1 MIKIHPSGKELAIK
15 APPSKSIFHRE
26 LIVNYILGARGGYLD
41 SCDGDSNDIKATKD
55 CLKAIDAVTGSEDIV
70 LPVQESGSTL
80 RFMIPVALALTGGRN
95 RLLFKTEGRLIQ
107 RPLEE
112 LSACL
117 AEHGITI
124 SKDMSSS
131 TVTAE
136 GELTPGRYVIDG
148 SVSSQYIS
156 GLLMAL
162 SLFDEPSSVEVT
174 GRMSSVHYIE
184 LTTGVLAKYGDLLQK
199 ALDLLETA
207 PELKESIDII
217 IPMVDKMRTQ
227 LEDFTTLA
235 SLGLVSEMVS
245 HDLGQVINRLLS
257 ESKKLTKKIENGK
270 NIEKEDVQ
278 RLIEYIKTTATSVRA
293 QLKHLN
299 TSFKYNKENKATFS
313 IREFVEKDEKGF
325 YLEKL
330 DKRGVKLDVDTVSD
344 FYVTVNK
351 GKMTQVFDNLINN
364 SLYWLRKYGEKYVGR
379 ELVINVTIKKPFVYF
394 EDNGWGVEK
403 NVEDSIFEP
412 FVTRKPVGEGRGLG
426 LYIIKNLL
434 NTDNCDVIL
443 AEDRNS
449 IGQRYKFILNLS
461 NIVEGNGEYSR

>member
-41 SCDGDSNDIKATKD
+41 VCDGDSNDIRATKD

-131 TVTAE
+131 VVTVE
-136 GELTPGRYVIDG
+136 GHLTPGRYVIDG

-184 LTTGVLAKYGDLLQK
+184 LTTGVLAKYCVDVSLADTTYTVPGRPQGMALTGDFEVEGDWSNGAFLLC
-199 ALDLLETA
+199 LGS
-207 PELKESIDII
+207 LKNEGVKVEGLNAGSLQGDRKITEFLAGLSIDI
-217 IPMVDKMRTQ
+217 
-227 LEDFTTLA
+227 
-235 SLGLVSEMVS
+235 
-245 HDLGQVINRLLS
+245 
-257 ESKKLTKKIENGK
+257 
-270 NIEKEDVQ
+270 
-278 RLIEYIKTTATSVRA
+278 
-293 QLKHLN
+293 
-299 TSFKYNKENKATFS
+299 
-313 IREFVEKDEKGF
+313 
-325 YLEKL
+325 
-330 DKRGVKLDVDTVSD
+330 
-344 FYVTVNK
+344 
-351 GKMTQVFDNLINN
+351 
-364 SLYWLRKYGEKYVGR
+364 
-379 ELVINVTIKKPFVYF
+379 
-394 EDNGWGVEK
+394 EDNNGILGTVRDGHSVPEITMQCDDIPDIVPYMAVIGAFYAAK
-403 NVEDSIFEP
+403 TVLNGTSRLRIKESDRVKAVTDMLACCGIRAESDEDSITVYGIDPANVPGTIELTSSGDHRMAMCA
-412 FVTRKPVGEGRGLG
+412 VLLAEGLG
-426 LYIIKNLL
+426 REIAIDDITCLDKSFPAFRE
-434 NTDNCDVIL
+434 T
-443 AEDRNS
+443 
-449 IGQRYKFILNLS
+449 
-461 NIVEGNGEYSR
+461 VEREMML

>member
-41 SCDGDSNDIKATKD
+41 VCDGDSNDIRATKD
-55 CLKAIDAVTGSEDIV
+55 CLKAIDAVTGAEDIV

-112 LSACL
+112 LSDCL

-184 LTTGVLAKYGDLLQK
+184 LTTGVLAKYGVDVSLADTTYTVPGRPQGLELTGDFEVEGDWSNGAFLLCLGSLKNEGVKVEGLNAGSLQGDRK
-199 ALDLLETA
+199 ITEFLAGLNIEIADNSDILGTVRDGHSV
-207 PELKESIDII
+207 PEITMQCDDIPDIVPYMAVTGAFYAAKTVLNGTSRLRIKESD
-217 IPMVDKMRTQ
+217 R
-227 LEDFTTLA
+227 
-235 SLGLVSEMVS
+235 
-245 HDLGQVINRLLS
+245 
-257 ESKKLTKKIENGK
+257 
-270 NIEKEDVQ
+270 
-278 RLIEYIKTTATSVRA
+278 VRA
-293 QLKHLN
+293 VTDML
-299 TSFKYNKENKATFS
+299 ACCG
-313 IREFVEKDEKGF
+313 IRAE
-325 YLEKL
+325 
-330 DKRGVKLDVDTVSD
+330 SD
-344 FYVTVNK
+344 
-351 GKMTQVFDNLINN
+351 
-364 SLYWLRKYGEKYVGR
+364 
-379 ELVINVTIKKPFVYF
+379 
-394 EDNGWGVEK
+394 
-403 NVEDSIFEP
+403 EDSITVYGIDPANIPGTIELTSSGDHRMAMCA
-412 FVTRKPVGEGRGLG
+412 VLLAEGLG
-426 LYIIKNLL
+426 REIAIDDITCLDKSFPAFRE
-434 NTDNCDVIL
+434 T
-443 AEDRNS
+443 
-449 IGQRYKFILNLS
+449 
-461 NIVEGNGEYSR
+461 VEREMML

>member
-1 MIKIHPSGKELAIK
+1 MIKIHPSGQELAIK

-41 SCDGDSNDIKATKD
+41 VCDGDSNDIRATKD

-184 LTTGVLAKYGDLLQK
+184 LTTGVLAKYGVDVSLADTTYTVPGRPQGIALTGDFEVEGDWSNGAFLLCLGSLKNEGVKVEGLNAGSLQGDRK
-199 ALDLLETA
+199 ITEFLAGLNKEISDNSGILGTVRDGHSV
-207 PELKESIDII
+207 PEITMQCDDIPDIVPYMAVTGAFYAGRTVLKGTSRLRIKESDRVKAVTD
-217 IPMVDKMRTQ
+217 M
-227 LEDFTTLA
+227 LA
-235 SLGLVSEMVS
+235 CCG
-245 HDLGQVINRLLS
+245 IRA
-257 ESKKLTKKIENGK
+257 ES
-270 NIEKEDVQ
+270 D
-278 RLIEYIKTTATSVRA
+278 
-293 QLKHLN
+293 
-299 TSFKYNKENKATFS
+299 
-313 IREFVEKDEKGF
+313 
-325 YLEKL
+325 
-330 DKRGVKLDVDTVSD
+330 
-344 FYVTVNK
+344 
-351 GKMTQVFDNLINN
+351 
-364 SLYWLRKYGEKYVGR
+364 
-379 ELVINVTIKKPFVYF
+379 
-394 EDNGWGVEK
+394 
-403 NVEDSIFEP
+403 EDSITVYGIDPANIPEKIELTSSGDHRMAMCA
-412 FVTRKPVGEGRGLG
+412 VLLAEGLG
-426 LYIIKNLL
+426 REIAIDDITCLDKSFPAFRE
-434 NTDNCDVIL
+434 T
-443 AEDRNS
+443 
-449 IGQRYKFILNLS
+449 
-461 NIVEGNGEYSR
+461 VEREMML

>member
-1 MIKIHPSGKELAIK
+1 MIKIHPSGKELDIK

-41 SCDGDSNDIKATKD
+41 VCDGDSNDIRATKD
-55 CLKAIDAVTGSEDIV
+55 CLKAIDAVTSLEDIV

-131 TVTAE
+131 TVMAE

-184 LTTGVLAKYGDLLQK
+184 LTTGVLAKYGVDVTLADTTYTVPGRPQGLELTGDFEVEGDWSNGAFLLCLGSLKNEGVKVEGLNAGSLQGDRK
-199 ALDLLETA
+199 ITEFLAGLNIDIADNSGILGTVRDGHSV
-207 PELKESIDII
+207 PEITMQCDDIPDIVPYMAVTGAFYAAKTVLNGTSRLRIKESDRVKAVTDMLISCGI
-217 IPMVDKMRTQ
+217 R
-227 LEDFTTLA
+227 A
-235 SLGLVSEMVS
+235 
-245 HDLGQVINRLLS
+245 
-257 ESKKLTKKIENGK
+257 ES
-270 NIEKEDVQ
+270 D
-278 RLIEYIKTTATSVRA
+278 
-293 QLKHLN
+293 
-299 TSFKYNKENKATFS
+299 
-313 IREFVEKDEKGF
+313 
-325 YLEKL
+325 
-330 DKRGVKLDVDTVSD
+330 
-344 FYVTVNK
+344 
-351 GKMTQVFDNLINN
+351 
-364 SLYWLRKYGEKYVGR
+364 
-379 ELVINVTIKKPFVYF
+379 
-394 EDNGWGVEK
+394 
-403 NVEDSIFEP
+403 EDSITVYGIDPANIPEKIELTSSGDHRMAMCA
-412 FVTRKPVGEGRGLG
+412 VLLAEGLG
-426 LYIIKNLL
+426 REIAIDDITCLDKSFPAFRE
-434 NTDNCDVIL
+434 T
-443 AEDRNS
+443 
-449 IGQRYKFILNLS
+449 
-461 NIVEGNGEYSR
+461 VEREMML

>member
-41 SCDGDSNDIKATKD
+41 VCDGDSNDIRATKD

-184 LTTGVLAKYGDLLQK
+184 LTTGVLAKYGVDVTLADTTYTVPGRPQGIALTGDFEVEGDWSNGAFLLCLGSLKNEGVKVEGLNAGSLQGDRK
-199 ALDLLETA
+199 ITEFLAGLNIEISDNSGILGTVRDGHSV
-207 PELKESIDII
+207 PEITMQCDDIPDIVPYMAVTGAFYAAKTVLNGTSRLRIKESD
-217 IPMVDKMRTQ
+217 R
-227 LEDFTTLA
+227 
-235 SLGLVSEMVS
+235 
-245 HDLGQVINRLLS
+245 
-257 ESKKLTKKIENGK
+257 
-270 NIEKEDVQ
+270 
-278 RLIEYIKTTATSVRA
+278 VRA
-293 QLKHLN
+293 VTDML
-299 TSFKYNKENKATFS
+299 ACCG
-313 IREFVEKDEKGF
+313 IRAE
-325 YLEKL
+325 
-330 DKRGVKLDVDTVSD
+330 SD
-344 FYVTVNK
+344 
-351 GKMTQVFDNLINN
+351 
-364 SLYWLRKYGEKYVGR
+364 
-379 ELVINVTIKKPFVYF
+379 
-394 EDNGWGVEK
+394 
-403 NVEDSIFEP
+403 EDSITVYGIDPANVPGTIELTSSGDHRMAMCA
-412 FVTRKPVGEGRGLG
+412 VL
-426 LYIIKNLL
+426 
-434 NTDNCDVIL
+434 L
-443 AEDRNS
+443 AE
-449 IGQRYKFILNLS
+449 GLS
-461 NIVEGNGEYSR
+461 REIAIDDITCLDKSFPAFRETVEREMML

>member
-41 SCDGDSNDIKATKD
+41 VCDGDSNDIRATKD
-55 CLKAIDAVTGSEDIV
+55 CLKAIDAVTGSDDIV

-112 LSACL
+112 LSDCL

-131 TVTAE
+131 TVMAE

-184 LTTGVLAKYGDLLQK
+184 LTTGVLAKYGVDVSLADTTYTVPGRPQGLELTGDFEVEGDWSNGAFLLCLGSLKNEGVKVEGLNAGSLQGDRK
-199 ALDLLETA
+199 IMEFLAGLNIDIEDNCGILGTVRDGHSV
-207 PELKESIDII
+207 PEITMQCDDIPDIVPYMAVTGAFYAAKTVLNGTSRLRIKESD
-217 IPMVDKMRTQ
+217 R
-227 LEDFTTLA
+227 
-235 SLGLVSEMVS
+235 
-245 HDLGQVINRLLS
+245 
-257 ESKKLTKKIENGK
+257 
-270 NIEKEDVQ
+270 
-278 RLIEYIKTTATSVRA
+278 VRA
-293 QLKHLN
+293 VTDML
-299 TSFKYNKENKATFS
+299 ACCG
-313 IREFVEKDEKGF
+313 IRAE
-325 YLEKL
+325 
-330 DKRGVKLDVDTVSD
+330 SD
-344 FYVTVNK
+344 
-351 GKMTQVFDNLINN
+351 
-364 SLYWLRKYGEKYVGR
+364 
-379 ELVINVTIKKPFVYF
+379 
-394 EDNGWGVEK
+394 
-403 NVEDSIFEP
+403 EDSITVYGIDPANVPGTIELTSSGDHRMAMCA
-412 FVTRKPVGEGRGLG
+412 VLLAEGLG
-426 LYIIKNLL
+426 REIAIDDITCLDKSFPAFRE
-434 NTDNCDVIL
+434 T
-443 AEDRNS
+443 
-449 IGQRYKFILNLS
+449 
-461 NIVEGNGEYSR
+461 VEREMML

>member
-41 SCDGDSNDIKATKD
+41 SCDGDSNDIRATKD

-184 LTTGVLAKYGDLLQK
+184 LTTGVLAKYGVDVTLADTTYTVPGRPQGIALTGDFEVEGDWSNGAFLLCLGSLKNEGVKVEGLNAGSLQGDRK
-199 ALDLLETA
+199 ITEFLAGLNIEISDNSGILGTVRDGHSV
-207 PELKESIDII
+207 PEITMQCDDIPDIVPYMAVTGAFYAAKTVLNGTSRLRIKESD
-217 IPMVDKMRTQ
+217 R
-227 LEDFTTLA
+227 
-235 SLGLVSEMVS
+235 
-245 HDLGQVINRLLS
+245 
-257 ESKKLTKKIENGK
+257 
-270 NIEKEDVQ
+270 
-278 RLIEYIKTTATSVRA
+278 VRA
-293 QLKHLN
+293 VTDML
-299 TSFKYNKENKATFS
+299 ACCG
-313 IREFVEKDEKGF
+313 IRAE
-325 YLEKL
+325 
-330 DKRGVKLDVDTVSD
+330 SD
-344 FYVTVNK
+344 
-351 GKMTQVFDNLINN
+351 
-364 SLYWLRKYGEKYVGR
+364 
-379 ELVINVTIKKPFVYF
+379 
-394 EDNGWGVEK
+394 
-403 NVEDSIFEP
+403 EDSITVYGIDPANIPGTIELTSSGDHRMAMCA
-412 FVTRKPVGEGRGLG
+412 VLLAEGLG
-426 LYIIKNLL
+426 REIAIDDITCLDKSFPAFRE
-434 NTDNCDVIL
+434 T
-443 AEDRNS
+443 
-449 IGQRYKFILNLS
+449 
-461 NIVEGNGEYSR
+461 VEREMML

>member
-41 SCDGDSNDIKATKD
+41 VCDGDSNDIRATKD

-131 TVTAE
+131 VVTVE
-136 GELTPGRYVIDG
+136 GHLTPGRYVIDG

-184 LTTGVLAKYGDLLQK
+184 LTTGVLAKYGVDVSLADTTYTVPGRPQGMALTGDFEVEGDWSNGAFLLCLGSLKNEGVKVEGLNAGSLQGDRK
-199 ALDLLETA
+199 ITEFLAGLNIDISDNSGILGTVRDGHSV
-207 PELKESIDII
+207 PEITMQCDDIPDIVPYMAVTGAFYAAKTVLNGTSRLRIKESD
-217 IPMVDKMRTQ
+217 R
-227 LEDFTTLA
+227 
-235 SLGLVSEMVS
+235 
-245 HDLGQVINRLLS
+245 
-257 ESKKLTKKIENGK
+257 
-270 NIEKEDVQ
+270 
-278 RLIEYIKTTATSVRA
+278 VRA
-293 QLKHLN
+293 VTDML
-299 TSFKYNKENKATFS
+299 ACCG
-313 IREFVEKDEKGF
+313 IRAE
-325 YLEKL
+325 
-330 DKRGVKLDVDTVSD
+330 SD
-344 FYVTVNK
+344 
-351 GKMTQVFDNLINN
+351 
-364 SLYWLRKYGEKYVGR
+364 
-379 ELVINVTIKKPFVYF
+379 
-394 EDNGWGVEK
+394 
-403 NVEDSIFEP
+403 EDSITVYGIDPANVPGTIELTSSGDHRMAMCA
-412 FVTRKPVGEGRGLG
+412 VLLAEGLG
-426 LYIIKNLL
+426 REIAIDDITCLDKSFPAFRE
-434 NTDNCDVIL
+434 T
-443 AEDRNS
+443 
-449 IGQRYKFILNLS
+449 
-461 NIVEGNGEYSR
+461 VEREMML

>member
-41 SCDGDSNDIKATKD
+41 VCDGDSNDIRATKD

-184 LTTGVLAKYGDLLQK
+184 LTTGVLAKYGVDVSLADTTYTVPGRPQGMALTGDFEVEGDWSNGAFLLCLGSLKNEGVKVEGLNAGSLQGDRK
-199 ALDLLETA
+199 ITEFLAGLNIDISDNSGILGTVRDGHSV
-207 PELKESIDII
+207 PEITMQCDDIPDIVPYMAVTGAFYAAKTVLNGTSRLRIKESD
-217 IPMVDKMRTQ
+217 R
-227 LEDFTTLA
+227 
-235 SLGLVSEMVS
+235 
-245 HDLGQVINRLLS
+245 
-257 ESKKLTKKIENGK
+257 
-270 NIEKEDVQ
+270 
-278 RLIEYIKTTATSVRA
+278 VRA
-293 QLKHLN
+293 VTDML
-299 TSFKYNKENKATFS
+299 ACCG
-313 IREFVEKDEKGF
+313 IRAE
-325 YLEKL
+325 
-330 DKRGVKLDVDTVSD
+330 SD
-344 FYVTVNK
+344 
-351 GKMTQVFDNLINN
+351 
-364 SLYWLRKYGEKYVGR
+364 
-379 ELVINVTIKKPFVYF
+379 
-394 EDNGWGVEK
+394 
-403 NVEDSIFEP
+403 EDSITVYGIDPANVPGTIELTSSGDHRMAMCA
-412 FVTRKPVGEGRGLG
+412 VLLAEGLG
-426 LYIIKNLL
+426 REIAIDDITCLDKSFPAFRE
-434 NTDNCDVIL
+434 T
-443 AEDRNS
+443 
-449 IGQRYKFILNLS
+449 
-461 NIVEGNGEYSR
+461 VEREMML

>member
-1 MIKIHPSGKELAIK
+1 MIKIRPSGKELAIK

-41 SCDGDSNDIKATKD
+41 VCDGDSNDIRATKD
-55 CLKAIDAVTGSEDIV
+55 CLKAIDAVTGSDDIV

-184 LTTGVLAKYGDLLQK
+184 LTTGVLAKYGVDVSLADTTYTVPGRPQGIALTGDFEVEGDWSNGAFLLCLGSLKNEGVKVEGLNAGSLQGDRK
-199 ALDLLETA
+199 ITEFLAGLNIDIADNSGILGTVRDGHSV
-207 PELKESIDII
+207 PEITMQCDDIPDIVPYMAVTGAFYAGRTVLKGTSRLRIKESD
-217 IPMVDKMRTQ
+217 R
-227 LEDFTTLA
+227 
-235 SLGLVSEMVS
+235 
-245 HDLGQVINRLLS
+245 
-257 ESKKLTKKIENGK
+257 
-270 NIEKEDVQ
+270 
-278 RLIEYIKTTATSVRA
+278 VRA
-293 QLKHLN
+293 VTDML
-299 TSFKYNKENKATFS
+299 ACCG
-313 IREFVEKDEKGF
+313 IRAE
-325 YLEKL
+325 
-330 DKRGVKLDVDTVSD
+330 SD
-344 FYVTVNK
+344 
-351 GKMTQVFDNLINN
+351 
-364 SLYWLRKYGEKYVGR
+364 
-379 ELVINVTIKKPFVYF
+379 
-394 EDNGWGVEK
+394 
-403 NVEDSIFEP
+403 EDSITVYGIDPANVPGTIELTSSGDHRMAMCA
-412 FVTRKPVGEGRGLG
+412 VL
-426 LYIIKNLL
+426 
-434 NTDNCDVIL
+434 L
-443 AEDRNS
+443 AEGLCREIAIDDITCLDKSFPAFRET
-449 IGQRYKFILNLS
+449 
-461 NIVEGNGEYSR
+461 VEREMML

>member
-41 SCDGDSNDIKATKD
+41 VCDGDSNDIRATKD

-112 LSACL
+112 LSDCL

-131 TVTAE
+131 VVTVE
-136 GELTPGRYVIDG
+136 GHLTPGRYVIDG

-184 LTTGVLAKYGDLLQK
+184 LTTGVLAKYGVDVTLADTTYTVPGRPQGIALTGDFEVEGDWSNGAFLLCLGSLKNEGVKVEGLNAGSLQGDRK
-199 ALDLLETA
+199 IMEFLAGLNIDMEDDCGILGTVRDGHSV
-207 PELKESIDII
+207 PEITMQCDDIPDIVPYMAVTGAFYAAKTVLKGTSRLRIKESD
-217 IPMVDKMRTQ
+217 R
-227 LEDFTTLA
+227 
-235 SLGLVSEMVS
+235 
-245 HDLGQVINRLLS
+245 
-257 ESKKLTKKIENGK
+257 
-270 NIEKEDVQ
+270 
-278 RLIEYIKTTATSVRA
+278 VRA
-293 QLKHLN
+293 VTDMLISCGIRAESDDDSITVYGIDPANVPGTIEL
-299 TSFKYNKENKATFS
+299 TSSGDHRMAMCAVLLAEGLG
-313 IREFVEKDEKGF
+313 REIAIDDITC
-325 YLEKL
+325 L
-330 DKRGVKLDVDTVSD
+330 DKSFPAFRETV
-344 FYVTVNK
+344 
-351 GKMTQVFDNLINN
+351 
-364 SLYWLRKYGEKYVGR
+364 ER
-379 ELVINVTIKKPFVYF
+379 EMML
-394 EDNGWGVEK
+394 
-403 NVEDSIFEP
+403 
-412 FVTRKPVGEGRGLG
+412 
-426 LYIIKNLL
+426 
-434 NTDNCDVIL
+434 
-443 AEDRNS
+443 
-449 IGQRYKFILNLS
+449 
-461 NIVEGNGEYSR
+461 

>member
-1 MIKIHPSGKELAIK
+1 MIKIHPSGQELAIK

-41 SCDGDSNDIKATKD
+41 ICDGDSNDIRATKD

-184 LTTGVLAKYGDLLQK
+184 LTTGVLAKYGVDVTLADTTYTVPGRPQGIALTGDFEVEGDWSNGAFLLCLGSLKNEGVKVEGLNAGSLQGDRK
-199 ALDLLETA
+199 ITEFLAGLNKEISDNSGILGTVRDGHSV
-207 PELKESIDII
+207 PEITMQCDDIPDIVPYMAVTGAFYAGRTVLKGTSRLRIKESDRVKAVTD
-217 IPMVDKMRTQ
+217 M
-227 LEDFTTLA
+227 LA
-235 SLGLVSEMVS
+235 CCG
-245 HDLGQVINRLLS
+245 IRA
-257 ESKKLTKKIENGK
+257 ES
-270 NIEKEDVQ
+270 D
-278 RLIEYIKTTATSVRA
+278 
-293 QLKHLN
+293 
-299 TSFKYNKENKATFS
+299 
-313 IREFVEKDEKGF
+313 
-325 YLEKL
+325 
-330 DKRGVKLDVDTVSD
+330 
-344 FYVTVNK
+344 
-351 GKMTQVFDNLINN
+351 
-364 SLYWLRKYGEKYVGR
+364 
-379 ELVINVTIKKPFVYF
+379 
-394 EDNGWGVEK
+394 
-403 NVEDSIFEP
+403 EDSITVYGIDPANIPEKIELTSSGDHRMAMCA
-412 FVTRKPVGEGRGLG
+412 VLLAEGLG
-426 LYIIKNLL
+426 REIAIDDITCLDKSFPAFRE
-434 NTDNCDVIL
+434 T
-443 AEDRNS
+443 
-449 IGQRYKFILNLS
+449 
-461 NIVEGNGEYSR
+461 VEREMML

>member
-41 SCDGDSNDIKATKD
+41 VCDGDSNDIRATKD

-112 LSACL
+112 LSDCL

-184 LTTGVLAKYGDLLQK
+184 LTTGVLAKYGVDVTLADTTYTVPGRPQGIALTGDFEVEGDWSNGAFLLCLGSLKNEGVKVEGLNAGSLQGDRK
-199 ALDLLETA
+199 ITEFLAGLNIEISDNSGILGTVRDGHSV
-207 PELKESIDII
+207 PEITMQCDDIPDIVPYMAVTGAFYAAKTVLNGTSRLRIKESD
-217 IPMVDKMRTQ
+217 R
-227 LEDFTTLA
+227 
-235 SLGLVSEMVS
+235 
-245 HDLGQVINRLLS
+245 
-257 ESKKLTKKIENGK
+257 
-270 NIEKEDVQ
+270 
-278 RLIEYIKTTATSVRA
+278 VRA
-293 QLKHLN
+293 VTDML
-299 TSFKYNKENKATFS
+299 ACCG
-313 IREFVEKDEKGF
+313 IRAE
-325 YLEKL
+325 
-330 DKRGVKLDVDTVSD
+330 SD
-344 FYVTVNK
+344 
-351 GKMTQVFDNLINN
+351 
-364 SLYWLRKYGEKYVGR
+364 
-379 ELVINVTIKKPFVYF
+379 
-394 EDNGWGVEK
+394 
-403 NVEDSIFEP
+403 EDSITVYGIDPANVPGTIELTSSGDHRMAMCA
-412 FVTRKPVGEGRGLG
+412 VLLAEGLG
-426 LYIIKNLL
+426 REIAIDDITCLDKSFPAFRE
-434 NTDNCDVIL
+434 T
-443 AEDRNS
+443 
-449 IGQRYKFILNLS
+449 
-461 NIVEGNGEYSR
+461 VEREMML

>member
-41 SCDGDSNDIKATKD
+41 VSDGDSNDIRATKD

-131 TVTAE
+131 VVTVE
-136 GELTPGRYVIDG
+136 GHLTPGRYVIDG
-148 SVSSQYIS
+148 SISSQYIS

-184 LTTGVLAKYGDLLQK
+184 LTTGVLAKYGVDVSLVATTYTVPGRPQGLELTGDFEVEGDWSNGAFLLCLGSLKNEGVKVEGLNAGSLQGDRK
-199 ALDLLETA
+199 ITEFLAGLNIDIADNSGILGTVRDGHSV
-207 PELKESIDII
+207 PEITMQCDDIPDIVPYMAVTGAFYAAKTVLNGTSRLRIKESD
-217 IPMVDKMRTQ
+217 R
-227 LEDFTTLA
+227 
-235 SLGLVSEMVS
+235 
-245 HDLGQVINRLLS
+245 
-257 ESKKLTKKIENGK
+257 
-270 NIEKEDVQ
+270 
-278 RLIEYIKTTATSVRA
+278 VRA
-293 QLKHLN
+293 VTDML
-299 TSFKYNKENKATFS
+299 ACCG
-313 IREFVEKDEKGF
+313 IRAE
-325 YLEKL
+325 
-330 DKRGVKLDVDTVSD
+330 SD
-344 FYVTVNK
+344 
-351 GKMTQVFDNLINN
+351 
-364 SLYWLRKYGEKYVGR
+364 
-379 ELVINVTIKKPFVYF
+379 
-394 EDNGWGVEK
+394 
-403 NVEDSIFEP
+403 EDSITVYGIDPADVPGTIELTSSGDHRMAMCA
-412 FVTRKPVGEGRGLG
+412 VLLAEGLG
-426 LYIIKNLL
+426 REIAIDDITCLDKSFPAFRE
-434 NTDNCDVIL
+434 T
-443 AEDRNS
+443 
-449 IGQRYKFILNLS
+449 
-461 NIVEGNGEYSR
+461 VEREMML

>member
-41 SCDGDSNDIKATKD
+41 VCDGDSNDIRATKD

-131 TVTAE
+131 VVTVE
-136 GELTPGRYVIDG
+136 GHLTPGRYVIDG
-148 SVSSQYIS
+148 SISSQYIS

-184 LTTGVLAKYGDLLQK
+184 LTTGVLAKYGVDVTLADTTYTVPGRPQGIALTGDFEVEGDWSNGAFLLC
-199 ALDLLETA
+199 LGS
-207 PELKESIDII
+207 LKNEGVKVEGLNAGSLQGDRKITEFLAGLSIDIADNSGI
-217 IPMVDKMRTQ
+217 LGTVRDGHSVPEITMQCDDIPDIVPYMAVTGAFYAGRTV
-227 LEDFTTLA
+227 LKGT
-235 SLGLVSEMVS
+235 S
-245 HDLGQVINRLLS
+245 RLRIK
-257 ESKKLTKKIENGK
+257 ESDRVKAVT
-270 NIEKEDVQ
+270 DM
-278 RLIEYIKTTATSVRA
+278 LISCGIRA
-293 QLKHLN
+293 
-299 TSFKYNKENKATFS
+299 E
-313 IREFVEKDEKGF
+313 
-325 YLEKL
+325 
-330 DKRGVKLDVDTVSD
+330 SD
-344 FYVTVNK
+344 
-351 GKMTQVFDNLINN
+351 
-364 SLYWLRKYGEKYVGR
+364 
-379 ELVINVTIKKPFVYF
+379 
-394 EDNGWGVEK
+394 
-403 NVEDSIFEP
+403 EDSITVYGIDPANVPGKIELTSSGDHRMAMCA
-412 FVTRKPVGEGRGLG
+412 VLLAEGLG
-426 LYIIKNLL
+426 REIAIDDITCLDKSFPAFRE
-434 NTDNCDVIL
+434 T
-443 AEDRNS
+443 
-449 IGQRYKFILNLS
+449 
-461 NIVEGNGEYSR
+461 VEREMML

>member
-41 SCDGDSNDIKATKD
+41 VCDGDSNDIRATKD
-55 CLKAIDAVTGSEDIV
+55 CLKAIDAVTGSDDIV

-112 LSACL
+112 LSDCL

-136 GELTPGRYVIDG
+136 GILAPGRYVIDG

-184 LTTGVLAKYGDLLQK
+184 LTTGVLAKYGVDVSLADTTYTVPGRPQGFELTGDFEVEGDWSNGAFLLCLGSLKNEGVKVEGLNAGSLQGDRK
-199 ALDLLETA
+199 ITEFLAGLNIDIADNSGILGTVRDGHSV
-207 PELKESIDII
+207 PEITMQCDDIPDIVPYMAVTGAFYAAKTVLNGTSRLRIKESD
-217 IPMVDKMRTQ
+217 R
-227 LEDFTTLA
+227 
-235 SLGLVSEMVS
+235 
-245 HDLGQVINRLLS
+245 
-257 ESKKLTKKIENGK
+257 
-270 NIEKEDVQ
+270 
-278 RLIEYIKTTATSVRA
+278 VRA
-293 QLKHLN
+293 VTDML
-299 TSFKYNKENKATFS
+299 ACCG
-313 IREFVEKDEKGF
+313 IRAE
-325 YLEKL
+325 
-330 DKRGVKLDVDTVSD
+330 SD
-344 FYVTVNK
+344 
-351 GKMTQVFDNLINN
+351 
-364 SLYWLRKYGEKYVGR
+364 
-379 ELVINVTIKKPFVYF
+379 
-394 EDNGWGVEK
+394 
-403 NVEDSIFEP
+403 EDSITVYGIDHANVPGKIELTSSGDHRMAMCA
-412 FVTRKPVGEGRGLG
+412 VLLAEGLG
-426 LYIIKNLL
+426 REIAIDDITCLDKSFPAFRE
-434 NTDNCDVIL
+434 T
-443 AEDRNS
+443 
-449 IGQRYKFILNLS
+449 
-461 NIVEGNGEYSR
+461 VEREMML

>member
-41 SCDGDSNDIKATKD
+41 VCDGDSNDIRATKD

-112 LSACL
+112 LSDCL

-131 TVTAE
+131 VVTVE
-136 GELTPGRYVIDG
+136 GHLTPGRYVIDG

-184 LTTGVLAKYGDLLQK
+184 LTTGVLAKYGVDVSLADTTYTVPGRPQGLELTGGFEVEGDWSNGAFLLCLGSLKNEGVKVEGLNAGSLQGDRK
-199 ALDLLETA
+199 ITEFLAGLNIDIADNSGILGTVRDGHSV
-207 PELKESIDII
+207 PEITMQCDDIPDIVPYMAVTGAFYAGRTVLKGTSRLRIKESDRVKAVTDMLISCGI
-217 IPMVDKMRTQ
+217 R
-227 LEDFTTLA
+227 A
-235 SLGLVSEMVS
+235 
-245 HDLGQVINRLLS
+245 
-257 ESKKLTKKIENGK
+257 ES
-270 NIEKEDVQ
+270 D
-278 RLIEYIKTTATSVRA
+278 
-293 QLKHLN
+293 
-299 TSFKYNKENKATFS
+299 
-313 IREFVEKDEKGF
+313 
-325 YLEKL
+325 
-330 DKRGVKLDVDTVSD
+330 
-344 FYVTVNK
+344 
-351 GKMTQVFDNLINN
+351 
-364 SLYWLRKYGEKYVGR
+364 
-379 ELVINVTIKKPFVYF
+379 
-394 EDNGWGVEK
+394 
-403 NVEDSIFEP
+403 EDSITVYGIDPANVPGTIELTSSGDHRMAMCA
-412 FVTRKPVGEGRGLG
+412 VLLAEGLG
-426 LYIIKNLL
+426 REIAIDDITCLDKSFP
-434 NTDNCDVIL
+434 
-443 AEDRNS
+443 AFRE
-449 IGQRYKFILNLS
+449 K
-461 NIVEGNGEYSR
+461 VEREMML

>member
-41 SCDGDSNDIKATKD
+41 VCDGDSNDIRATKD

-112 LSACL
+112 LSDCL

-184 LTTGVLAKYGDLLQK
+184 LTTGVLAKYGVDVSLADTTYTVPGRPQGLELTGDFEVEGDWSNGAFLLCLGSLKNEGVKVEGLNAGSLQGDRK
-199 ALDLLETA
+199 ITEFLAGLNIEIADNSDILGTVRDGHSV
-207 PELKESIDII
+207 PEITMQCDDIPDIVPYMAVTGAFYAAKTVLNGTSRLRIKESD
-217 IPMVDKMRTQ
+217 R
-227 LEDFTTLA
+227 
-235 SLGLVSEMVS
+235 
-245 HDLGQVINRLLS
+245 
-257 ESKKLTKKIENGK
+257 
-270 NIEKEDVQ
+270 
-278 RLIEYIKTTATSVRA
+278 VRA
-293 QLKHLN
+293 VTDML
-299 TSFKYNKENKATFS
+299 ACCG
-313 IREFVEKDEKGF
+313 IRAE
-325 YLEKL
+325 
-330 DKRGVKLDVDTVSD
+330 SD
-344 FYVTVNK
+344 
-351 GKMTQVFDNLINN
+351 
-364 SLYWLRKYGEKYVGR
+364 
-379 ELVINVTIKKPFVYF
+379 
-394 EDNGWGVEK
+394 
-403 NVEDSIFEP
+403 EDSITVYGIDPANIPGTIELTSSGDHRMAMCA
-412 FVTRKPVGEGRGLG
+412 VLLAEGLG
-426 LYIIKNLL
+426 REIAIDDITCLDKSFPAFRE
-434 NTDNCDVIL
+434 T
-443 AEDRNS
+443 
-449 IGQRYKFILNLS
+449 
-461 NIVEGNGEYSR
+461 VEREMML

>member
-41 SCDGDSNDIKATKD
+41 ICDGDSNDIRATKD

-131 TVTAE
+131 VVTVE
-136 GELTPGRYVIDG
+136 GHLTPGRYVIDG

-184 LTTGVLAKYGDLLQK
+184 LTTGVLAKYGVDVSLADTTYTVPGRPQGIALTGDFEVEGDWSNGAFLLCLGSLKNEGVKVEGLNAGSLQGDRK
-199 ALDLLETA
+199 ITEFLAGLNIDISDNSGILGTVRDGHSV
-207 PELKESIDII
+207 PEITMQCDDIPDIVPYMAVTGAFYAAKTVLNGTSRLRIKESD
-217 IPMVDKMRTQ
+217 R
-227 LEDFTTLA
+227 
-235 SLGLVSEMVS
+235 
-245 HDLGQVINRLLS
+245 
-257 ESKKLTKKIENGK
+257 
-270 NIEKEDVQ
+270 
-278 RLIEYIKTTATSVRA
+278 VRA
-293 QLKHLN
+293 VTDML
-299 TSFKYNKENKATFS
+299 ACCG
-313 IREFVEKDEKGF
+313 IRAE
-325 YLEKL
+325 
-330 DKRGVKLDVDTVSD
+330 SD
-344 FYVTVNK
+344 
-351 GKMTQVFDNLINN
+351 
-364 SLYWLRKYGEKYVGR
+364 
-379 ELVINVTIKKPFVYF
+379 
-394 EDNGWGVEK
+394 
-403 NVEDSIFEP
+403 EDSITVYGIDPANVPGTIELTSSGDHRMAMCA
-412 FVTRKPVGEGRGLG
+412 VLLAEGLG
-426 LYIIKNLL
+426 REIAIDDITCLDKSFPAFRE
-434 NTDNCDVIL
+434 T
-443 AEDRNS
+443 
-449 IGQRYKFILNLS
+449 
-461 NIVEGNGEYSR
+461 VEREMML

>member
-41 SCDGDSNDIKATKD
+41 VCDGDSNDIRATKD

-112 LSACL
+112 LSDCL

-184 LTTGVLAKYGDLLQK
+184 LTTGVLAKYGVDVTLAETTYTVPGRPQGIALTGDFEVEGDWSNGAFLLCLGSLKNEGVKVEGLNAGSLQGDRK
-199 ALDLLETA
+199 ITEFLAGLNIEISDNSGILGTVRDGHSV
-207 PELKESIDII
+207 PEITMQCDDIPDIVPYMAVIGAFYAAKTVLNGTSRLRIKESDRVKAVTDMLISCGI
-217 IPMVDKMRTQ
+217 R
-227 LEDFTTLA
+227 A
-235 SLGLVSEMVS
+235 
-245 HDLGQVINRLLS
+245 
-257 ESKKLTKKIENGK
+257 ES
-270 NIEKEDVQ
+270 D
-278 RLIEYIKTTATSVRA
+278 
-293 QLKHLN
+293 
-299 TSFKYNKENKATFS
+299 
-313 IREFVEKDEKGF
+313 
-325 YLEKL
+325 
-330 DKRGVKLDVDTVSD
+330 
-344 FYVTVNK
+344 
-351 GKMTQVFDNLINN
+351 
-364 SLYWLRKYGEKYVGR
+364 
-379 ELVINVTIKKPFVYF
+379 
-394 EDNGWGVEK
+394 
-403 NVEDSIFEP
+403 EDSITVYGSDPANVPGTIELTSSGDHRMAMCA
-412 FVTRKPVGEGRGLG
+412 VLLAEGLG
-426 LYIIKNLL
+426 REIAIDDITCLDKSFPAFRE
-434 NTDNCDVIL
+434 T
-443 AEDRNS
+443 
-449 IGQRYKFILNLS
+449 
-461 NIVEGNGEYSR
+461 VEREMML

>member
-41 SCDGDSNDIKATKD
+41 SCDGDSNDIRATKD

-184 LTTGVLAKYGDLLQK
+184 LTTGVLAKYGVDVSLADTTYTVPGRPQGLELTGDFEVEGDWSNGAFLLCLGSLKNEGVKVEGLNAGSLQGDRK
-199 ALDLLETA
+199 ITEFLAGLNIEIADNSDILGTVRDGHSV
-207 PELKESIDII
+207 PEITMQCDDIPDIVPYMAVTGAFYAAKTVLNGTSRLRIKESD
-217 IPMVDKMRTQ
+217 R
-227 LEDFTTLA
+227 
-235 SLGLVSEMVS
+235 
-245 HDLGQVINRLLS
+245 
-257 ESKKLTKKIENGK
+257 
-270 NIEKEDVQ
+270 
-278 RLIEYIKTTATSVRA
+278 VRA
-293 QLKHLN
+293 VTDML
-299 TSFKYNKENKATFS
+299 ACCG
-313 IREFVEKDEKGF
+313 IRAE
-325 YLEKL
+325 
-330 DKRGVKLDVDTVSD
+330 SD
-344 FYVTVNK
+344 
-351 GKMTQVFDNLINN
+351 
-364 SLYWLRKYGEKYVGR
+364 
-379 ELVINVTIKKPFVYF
+379 
-394 EDNGWGVEK
+394 
-403 NVEDSIFEP
+403 EDSITVYGIDPANIPGTIELTSSGDHRMAMCA
-412 FVTRKPVGEGRGLG
+412 VLLAEGLG
-426 LYIIKNLL
+426 REIAIDDITCLDKSFPAFRE
-434 NTDNCDVIL
+434 T
-443 AEDRNS
+443 
-449 IGQRYKFILNLS
+449 
-461 NIVEGNGEYSR
+461 VEREMML

>member
-41 SCDGDSNDIKATKD
+41 SCDGDSNDIRATKD
-55 CLKAIDAVTGSEDIV
+55 CLKAIDAVTGLEDIV

-131 TVTAE
+131 TVMAE

-184 LTTGVLAKYGDLLQK
+184 LTTGVLAKYGVDVTLADTTYTVPGRPQGLELTGDFEVEGDWSNGAFLLCLGSLKNEGVKVEGLNAGSLQGDRK
-199 ALDLLETA
+199 ITEFLAGLNIDIADNSGILGTVRDGHSV
-207 PELKESIDII
+207 PEITMQCDDIPDIVPYMAVTGAFYAAKTVLNGTSRLRIKESD
-217 IPMVDKMRTQ
+217 R
-227 LEDFTTLA
+227 
-235 SLGLVSEMVS
+235 
-245 HDLGQVINRLLS
+245 
-257 ESKKLTKKIENGK
+257 
-270 NIEKEDVQ
+270 
-278 RLIEYIKTTATSVRA
+278 VRA
-293 QLKHLN
+293 VTDML
-299 TSFKYNKENKATFS
+299 ACCG
-313 IREFVEKDEKGF
+313 IRAE
-325 YLEKL
+325 
-330 DKRGVKLDVDTVSD
+330 SD
-344 FYVTVNK
+344 
-351 GKMTQVFDNLINN
+351 
-364 SLYWLRKYGEKYVGR
+364 
-379 ELVINVTIKKPFVYF
+379 
-394 EDNGWGVEK
+394 
-403 NVEDSIFEP
+403 EDSITVYGIDPANVPGTIELTSSGDHRMAMCA
-412 FVTRKPVGEGRGLG
+412 VLLAEGLG
-426 LYIIKNLL
+426 REIAIDDITCLDKSFPAFRE
-434 NTDNCDVIL
+434 T
-443 AEDRNS
+443 
-449 IGQRYKFILNLS
+449 
-461 NIVEGNGEYSR
+461 VEREMML

>member
-41 SCDGDSNDIKATKD
+41 VCDGDSNDIRATKD

-112 LSACL
+112 LSDCL

-184 LTTGVLAKYGDLLQK
+184 LTTGVLAKYGVDVSLADTTYTVPGRPQGIALTGDFEVEGDWSNGAFLLCLGSLKNEGVKVEGLNAGSLQGDRK
-199 ALDLLETA
+199 ITEFLAGLNIDIADNSGILGTVRDGHSV
-207 PELKESIDII
+207 PEITMQCDDIPDIVPYMAVTGAFYAAKTVLNGTSRLRIKESD
-217 IPMVDKMRTQ
+217 R
-227 LEDFTTLA
+227 
-235 SLGLVSEMVS
+235 
-245 HDLGQVINRLLS
+245 
-257 ESKKLTKKIENGK
+257 
-270 NIEKEDVQ
+270 
-278 RLIEYIKTTATSVRA
+278 VRA
-293 QLKHLN
+293 VTDML
-299 TSFKYNKENKATFS
+299 ACCG
-313 IREFVEKDEKGF
+313 IRAE
-325 YLEKL
+325 
-330 DKRGVKLDVDTVSD
+330 SD
-344 FYVTVNK
+344 
-351 GKMTQVFDNLINN
+351 
-364 SLYWLRKYGEKYVGR
+364 
-379 ELVINVTIKKPFVYF
+379 
-394 EDNGWGVEK
+394 
-403 NVEDSIFEP
+403 EDSITVYGIDPADVPGTIELTSSGDHRMAMCA
-412 FVTRKPVGEGRGLG
+412 VLLAEGLG
-426 LYIIKNLL
+426 REIAIDDITCLDKSFPAFRE
-434 NTDNCDVIL
+434 T
-443 AEDRNS
+443 
-449 IGQRYKFILNLS
+449 
-461 NIVEGNGEYSR
+461 VEREMML

>member
-41 SCDGDSNDIKATKD
+41 VCDGDSNDIRATKD

-131 TVTAE
+131 VVTVE
-136 GELTPGRYVIDG
+136 GYLTPGRYVIDG

-184 LTTGVLAKYGDLLQK
+184 LTTGVLAKYGVDVSLADTTYTIPGRPQGIALTGDFEVEGDWSNGAFLLCLGSLKNEGVKVEGLNAGSLQGDRK
-199 ALDLLETA
+199 ITEFLAGLNIDISDNSGILGTVRDGHSV
-207 PELKESIDII
+207 PEITMQCDDIPDIVPYMAVTGAFYAAKTVLNGTSRLRIKESD
-217 IPMVDKMRTQ
+217 R
-227 LEDFTTLA
+227 
-235 SLGLVSEMVS
+235 
-245 HDLGQVINRLLS
+245 
-257 ESKKLTKKIENGK
+257 
-270 NIEKEDVQ
+270 
-278 RLIEYIKTTATSVRA
+278 VRA
-293 QLKHLN
+293 VTDML
-299 TSFKYNKENKATFS
+299 ACCG
-313 IREFVEKDEKGF
+313 IRAE
-325 YLEKL
+325 
-330 DKRGVKLDVDTVSD
+330 SD
-344 FYVTVNK
+344 
-351 GKMTQVFDNLINN
+351 
-364 SLYWLRKYGEKYVGR
+364 
-379 ELVINVTIKKPFVYF
+379 
-394 EDNGWGVEK
+394 
-403 NVEDSIFEP
+403 EDSITVYGIDPANVPGTIELTSSGDHRMAMCA
-412 FVTRKPVGEGRGLG
+412 VLLAEGLG
-426 LYIIKNLL
+426 REIAIDDITCLDKSFPAFRE
-434 NTDNCDVIL
+434 T
-443 AEDRNS
+443 
-449 IGQRYKFILNLS
+449 
-461 NIVEGNGEYSR
+461 VEREMML